1 MPDFTELQGSAVDAL
16 SLHVYLLHCDPLYT
30 FVRFHRSAYSP
41 KSFERVLLP
50 EQRLCIRCFAQ
61 VGSYWRRAVLVGD
74 RLHPDVIADLEED
87 SRIGEFVVTKFE
99 PMGADECCP
108 RCASLPPS
116 TPPES

>member
-1 MPDFTELQGSAVDAL
+1 MRDFTELQGEAIDAL

-30 FVRFHRSAYSP
+30 FVRFHRSTSAYRSLG
-41 KSFERVLLP
+41 RRLLP

-61 VGSYWRRAVLVGD
+61 TMSYWRQAVLVGD

-87 SRIGEFVVTKFE
+87 SRTGEVVVTKFE
-99 PMGADECCP
+99 PMGEDECCP

-116 TPPES
+116 IPPVS